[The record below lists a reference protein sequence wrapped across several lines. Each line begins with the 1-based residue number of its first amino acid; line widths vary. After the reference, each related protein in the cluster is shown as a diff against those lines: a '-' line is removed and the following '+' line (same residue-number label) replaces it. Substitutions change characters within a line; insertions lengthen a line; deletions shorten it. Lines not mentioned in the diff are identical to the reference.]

1 MNIIKRFFW
10 IYSDDHIIFFLKSDN
25 CTDRLFITEIFFPS
39 WVNIPGHDL
48 LISHTVGFEQA
59 IFYLYLHMWV
69 KYTHNFLYY
78 MCYEKRFCVSHT
90 ISWLKILRVV
100 VIHFSASFPIGKLF
114 SWPMFCS
121 YKLNET
127 FIYICICKICVS
139 GYWGIISWQ

>member
-1 MNIIKRFFW
+1 LNIIKSFFW
-10 IYSDDHIIFFLKSDN
+10 IYSDDYIIFFLKSDN

-78 MCYEKRFCVSHT
+78 LYVLWK
-90 ISWLKILRVV
+90 KILC
-100 VIHFSASFPIGKLF
+100 FSYNKLIKNFEGCCDSFF
-114 SWPMFCS
+114 SQFSNWQIVQLTNVLLLQTKWNF
-121 YKLNET
+121 Y
-127 FIYICICKICVS
+127 IYM
-139 GYWGIISWQ
+139 YM

>member
-1 MNIIKRFFW
+1 MNIIKSFFW
-10 IYSDDHIIFFLKSDN
+10 IYSDDYIIFFLKSDN

-78 MCYEKRFCVSHT
+78 LYVLWK
-90 ISWLKILRVV
+90 KILC
-100 VIHFSASFPIGKLF
+100 FSCNKLIKNFEGCCDSFF
-114 SWPMFCS
+114 SQFSNWQIVQLTNVLLLQTKWNF
-121 YKLNET
+121 Y
-127 FIYICICKICVS
+127 IYM
-139 GYWGIISWQ
+139 YM